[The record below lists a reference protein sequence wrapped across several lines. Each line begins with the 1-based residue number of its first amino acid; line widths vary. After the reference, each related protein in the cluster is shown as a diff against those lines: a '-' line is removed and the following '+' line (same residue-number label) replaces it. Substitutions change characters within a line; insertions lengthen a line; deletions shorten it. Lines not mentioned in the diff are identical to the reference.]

1 MFAPTANNSA
11 TEPLSRSSSSKYRTS
26 RRQSLRIHQAL
37 NIPIPPTL
45 LQSPHLN
52 SPQSIFKR
60 TVSAPRHP
68 NAEDEQWL
76 QDTVPLS
83 LDGGE
88 DHGQRA
94 RSSRSSQISNASRG
108 ERGQSQDAQLLAHN
122 APPSPPLVR
131 WRGTPTPAPPT
142 WLSQAKSH
150 SAPCLS
156 DQGYFID
163 AA

>member
-1 MFAPTANNSA
+1 MLAPTANPSA

-26 RRQSLRIHQAL
+26 RRKSLRIHQEL

-45 LQSPHLN
+45 LLSPHLN
-52 SPQSIFKR
+52 SPQSIFQR

-94 RSSRSSQISNASRG
+94 RSSQISDASRG
-108 ERGQSQDAQLLAHN
+108 QREQNQDARLLAHN

-131 WRGTPTPAPPT
+131 WRRTPTPAPPT

-150 SAPCLS
+150 SAPCLA
-156 DQGYFID
+156 DQGYFIGT
-163 AA
+163 A